1 MLQFGLIGYPLSH
14 SFSPTYFKAKFE
26 QEYITNAIYSLYEL
40 KAIDELPALLK
51 SNPALKGLN
60 VTIPYKTSVISFLD
74 DLDATAKNVGAVN
87 TISIK
92 NGKLK
97 GYNTDVI
104 GFKIS
109 LLNFIKDAR
118 PFALVLGTGGSSKAV
133 TYVLNELNIS
143 YQQVSRSNQNN
154 FLCYNDLNAGII
166 ETYKLI
172 INCTPLGKS
181 PNIDSK
187 PSLPYSTLS
196 VKHFL
201 FDLNYNPAQTA
212 FMEAGKRQGAN
223 IRNGY
228 EMLTLQ
234 ADASWEI
241 WNTK

>member
-92 NGKLK
+92 NGKLT

-154 FLCYNDLNAGII
+154 LLCYNDLNAGII

-212 FMEAGKRQGAN
+212 FLEAGKQQGAC
-223 IRNGY
+223 IKNGY

-234 ADASWEI
+234 ADAAWEI